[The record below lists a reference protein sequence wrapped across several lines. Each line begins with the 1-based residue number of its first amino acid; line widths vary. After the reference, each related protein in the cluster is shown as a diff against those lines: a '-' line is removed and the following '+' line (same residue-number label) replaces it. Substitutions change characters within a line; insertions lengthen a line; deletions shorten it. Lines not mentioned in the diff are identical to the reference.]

1 MNMSDFASPY
11 EPHHRP
17 VTNPSTS
24 RSFQPTTSHVEMHG
38 LPIFS
43 THAMTSSVPYQ
54 SGAFAFDSL
63 ATNPYNLQQA
73 FPVTYPTTMTHNVS
87 YPGVSDIQPLPTV
100 RTARNG
106 FANIRTPMVK
116 AESTSPVQSH
126 HAISEG
132 SYAEGYNR
140 STSEPSEIN
149 NINFA
154 TDVDTLMRA
163 IQAKQSNPS
172 SKEPTEVCLYCTE
185 PRILVPNKMSEGA
198 QTWSTGVQTLRV
210 HHFGLWQ
217 SLLPEDPP
225 RHSPPSAHW

>member
-11 EPHHRP
+11 ESHHRP

-43 THAMTSSVPYQ
+43 THAMTTSVPYQ

-73 FPVTYPTTMTHNVS
+73 FPVTYPTTMAHNVS

-106 FANIRTPMVK
+106 FANIRAPMVK

-126 HAISEG
+126 HAISEAA
-132 SYAEGYNR
+132 YAEGYNR

-185 PRILVPNKMSEGA
+185 PRILVFNKLPEGA
-198 QTWSTGVQTLRV
+198 ETRSTGVETLRV
-210 HHFGLWQ
+210 HHFRLW
-217 SLLPEDPP
+217 
-225 RHSPPSAHW
+225 